1 MENKKLL
8 FIGLELN
15 EPIKGSIGSDLLGI
29 VKGFSQHVTL
39 AFMPNDD
46 IIEIYK
52 NLIGK
57 EYSITLN
64 EYAISNT
71 HEGYKVTLPK
81 NLPYY
86 NMSVPHI
93 TVATTANAAN
103 TPYLFGD
110 KIVVNDGS
118 PVSEPYKREEVKSI
132 IKGKIKFYYI

>member
-1 MENKKLL
+1 MKKLL

-15 EPIKGSIGSDLLGI
+15 EPIKGSIGSDPTGI
-29 VKGFSQHVTL
+29 VNSFSQHVTL

-46 IIEIYK
+46 VVEVYK
-52 NLIGK
+52 KIIGK
-57 EYSITLN
+57 EYKIILN

-71 HEGYKVTLPK
+71 HEGYKVLLPK
-81 NLPYY
+81 NLPYF
-86 NMSVPHI
+86 NMSIPHI

-103 TPYLFGD
+103 TPCLFGD

-118 PVSEPYKREEVKSI
+118 PVSKPYKKEEIKGI